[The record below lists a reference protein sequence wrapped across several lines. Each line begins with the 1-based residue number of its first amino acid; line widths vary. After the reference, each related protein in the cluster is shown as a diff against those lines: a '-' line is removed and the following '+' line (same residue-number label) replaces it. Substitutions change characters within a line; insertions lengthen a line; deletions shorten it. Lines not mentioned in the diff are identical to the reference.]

1 MFDDCVLD
9 VCGSFP
15 KESNDFRIRSTTATS
30 LSEMQ
35 YVLGTMKTCSGSA
48 ELHRS
53 FGLKFALHLYV
64 FLAHFSPVVLL
75 QILFRRSHAFF
86 AAGAW
91 WKLHQATVVTSRPT
105 FQALASCFGA
115 Y

>member
-1 MFDDCVLD
+1 
-9 VCGSFP
+9 
-15 KESNDFRIRSTTATS
+15 
-30 LSEMQ
+30 
-35 YVLGTMKTCSGSA
+35 MKTCSGSGRDNMPA

-91 WKLHQATVVTSRPT
+91 WKLRRATAVTSRPT
-105 FQALASCFGA
+105 FQTLASCFGA